1 MSKIYTIKSI
11 SEAHDLL
18 GIDKPTHPLIS
29 VCRHTSN
36 MNLNVKDIK
45 VSFDMYIISLKSNI
59 RGSINYGRNSYDFEE
74 GTLLFMAPGQVMSV
88 TDNPI
93 ADLKGWTLFIHPD
106 LIQKSELREKINQY
120 SFFDYYANEAL
131 HISDKEKESLNEIV
145 QKIKSELNQNIDKH
159 SQNIIVHNIE
169 SILKYSERFY
179 DRQFLTRTNNNK
191 DFVAKFENYLRT
203 YFNSKEL
210 ILKGIPTVT
219 QCGEALNMS
228 GHYLSDLLKI
238 ETGKT
243 AKEHILFKLI
253 DKAKSKLLN
262 SDVSVKSLA
271 YDLGFEY
278 PQHFSKLFKTK
289 TGVSPSEF
297 RNLN

>member
-131 HISDKEKESLNEIV
+131 HISDKEKESLTEIV

-228 GHYLSDLLKI
+228 G
-238 ETGKT
+238 
-243 AKEHILFKLI
+243 ALFK
-253 DKAKSKLLN
+253 
-262 SDVSVKSLA
+262 
-271 YDLGFEY
+271 
-278 PQHFSKLFKTK
+278 
-289 TGVSPSEF
+289 
-297 RNLN
+297 